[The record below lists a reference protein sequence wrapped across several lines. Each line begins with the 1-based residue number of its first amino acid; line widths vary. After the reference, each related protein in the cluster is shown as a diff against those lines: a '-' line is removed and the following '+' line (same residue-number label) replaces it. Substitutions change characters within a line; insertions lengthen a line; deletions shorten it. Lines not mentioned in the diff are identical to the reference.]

1 MSSMPIEVH
10 CAWRNPSSTGC
21 SLARN
26 WKTISWVIEY
36 AAT

>member
-10 CAWRNPSSTGC
+10 CAWRNPSSTAG

-26 WKTISWVIEY
+26 SKTISWVTDY